1 MIKRN
6 LLLILLTALV
16 GIAVFNASSSDE
28 QVNTISDI
36 NNGIEVNSLKQVP
49 SLSIEEI
56 KTEFVILNLWA
67 SWCIPCQNEVDELLK
82 ISEQSNITVIGILVD
97 DSVSNGRE
105 FIKDNKITYKNVL
118 EEEESDIVLSQ
129 FSWTGIPTT
138 LVLDRNL
145 SILHTLNGCL
155 LYTSPSPRDRT
166 RSRMPSSA

>member
-16 GIAVFNASSSDE
+16 GIAVLNASSSDE

-36 NNGIEVNSLKQVP
+36 NNGIEVDSLKQVP

-145 SILHTLNGCL
+145 SILHTLNGEITANEIIEL
-155 LYTSPSPRDRT
+155 TK
-166 RSRMPSSA
+166 

>member
-28 QVNTISDI
+28 KVNTISDI
-36 NNGIEVNSLKQVP
+36 NNGIEVDSLKQLN

-97 DSVSNGRE
+97 DSASNGKE
-105 FIKDNKITYKNVL
+105 FIKDNKITYKNIL
-118 EEEESDIVLSQ
+118 EEAESDIVLSQ
-129 FSWTGIPTT
+129 FNWTGIPTT

-145 SILHTLNGCL
+145 SILHTLNGEITANEIIEL
-155 LYTSPSPRDRT
+155 TK
-166 RSRMPSSA
+166 

>member
-36 NNGIEVNSLKQVP
+36 NNGIEVDSLKQVP

-56 KTEFVILNLWA
+56 ETEFVILNLWA

-97 DSVSNGRE
+97 DSASNGRE
-105 FIKDNKITYKNVL
+105 FIKDNKITYKNIL
-118 EEEESDIVLSQ
+118 EEEDSDIVLSQ
-129 FSWTGIPTT
+129 FNWTGIPTT

-145 SILHTLNGCL
+145 SILHTLNGEITANEIIEL
-155 LYTSPSPRDRT
+155 TK
-166 RSRMPSSA
+166 

>member
-16 GIAVFNASSSDE
+16 AIAVFNASSSDE

-36 NNGIEVNSLKQVP
+36 NNGIEVDSLKQVP

-97 DSVSNGRE
+97 DSASNGRE

-138 LVLDRNL
+138 
-145 SILHTLNGCL
+145 
-155 LYTSPSPRDRT
+155 
-166 RSRMPSSA
+166 

>member
-36 NNGIEVNSLKQVP
+36 NNGIEVDSLKQVP

-97 DSVSNGRE
+97 DSASNGRE
-105 FIKDNKITYKNVL
+105 FIEDNRITYKNIL

-129 FSWTGIPTT
+129 FNWTGIPTT

-145 SILHTLNGCL
+145 SILHTLNGEITANEIIEL
-155 LYTSPSPRDRT
+155 TK
-166 RSRMPSSA
+166 

>member
-97 DSVSNGRE
+97 DSASNGRE

-138 LVLDRNL
+138 LVWIEIFQ
-145 SILHTLNGCL
+145 SCILLMVKLRLTK
-155 LYTSPSPRDRT
+155 
-166 RSRMPSSA
+166 

>member
-36 NNGIEVNSLKQVP
+36 NNGIEVDSLKQVP

-97 DSVSNGRE
+97 DSASNGRE
-105 FIKDNKITYKNVL
+105 FIKNNRITYKNIL
-118 EEEESDIVLSQ
+118 EEAESDIVLSQ
-129 FSWTGIPTT
+129 FNWTGIPTT
-138 LVLDRNL
+138 LVLDKNL
-145 SILHTLNGCL
+145 SILHTLNGEITANEIIEL
-155 LYTSPSPRDRT
+155 TK
-166 RSRMPSSA
+166 

>member
-16 GIAVFNASSSDE
+16 GVAVLNSSSSDE

-36 NNGIEVNSLKQVP
+36 NNGIEVDSLKQLH

-97 DSVSNGRE
+97 DSASNGRE

-145 SILHTLNGCL
+145 SILHTLNGEIKANEIIEL
-155 LYTSPSPRDRT
+155 TK
-166 RSRMPSSA
+166 

>member
-36 NNGIEVNSLKQVP
+36 NNGIEVDSLKQVP

-97 DSVSNGRE
+97 DSASNGRE

-138 LVLDRNL
+138 LILDRNL
-145 SILHTLNGCL
+145 SILHTLNGEITANEIIEL
-155 LYTSPSPRDRT
+155 TK
-166 RSRMPSSA
+166 

>member
-16 GIAVFNASSSDE
+16 GIAVLNASSSEE

-36 NNGIEVNSLKQVP
+36 NNGIEVDSLKQLP

-97 DSVSNGRE
+97 DSASNGRE

-145 SILHTLNGCL
+145 SILHTLNGEITANEIIEL
-155 LYTSPSPRDRT
+155 TK
-166 RSRMPSSA
+166 

>member
-36 NNGIEVNSLKQVP
+36 NNGIEVDSLKQLP
-49 SLSIEEI
+49 SLSIAEI

-145 SILHTLNGCL
+145 SILHTLNGEITANEIIEL
-155 LYTSPSPRDRT
+155 TK
-166 RSRMPSSA
+166 

>member
-16 GIAVFNASSSDE
+16 GIAMFNASSSDE

-36 NNGIEVNSLKQVP
+36 NNGIQVDSLKQVQ
-49 SLSIEEI
+49 SLNIEEI

-82 ISEQSNITVIGILVD
+82 ISDQSNITVIGILVD
-97 DSVSNGRE
+97 DSASNGRE
-105 FIKDNKITYKNVL
+105 FIEDNRITYKNIL

-129 FSWTGIPTT
+129 FNWTGIPTT

-145 SILHTLNGCL
+145 SILHTLNGEITANEIIEL
-155 LYTSPSPRDRT
+155 TK
-166 RSRMPSSA
+166 

>member
-6 LLLILLTALV
+6 LLLILLTALI

-36 NNGIEVNSLKQVP
+36 NNGIKVDSLKQVS

-67 SWCIPCQNEVDELLK
+67 SWCIPCQNEVGELLK

-97 DSVSNGRE
+97 DSASNGKE

-145 SILHTLNGCL
+145 SILHTLNGEITANEIIEL
-155 LYTSPSPRDRT
+155 TK
-166 RSRMPSSA
+166 

>member
-36 NNGIEVNSLKQVP
+36 NNGIEVDSLKQVP
-49 SLSIEEI
+49 SLNIEEI

-97 DSVSNGRE
+97 DSASNGRE
-105 FIKDNKITYKNVL
+105 FIKDNNITYKNVL

-145 SILHTLNGCL
+145 SILHTLNGEITANEIIEL
-155 LYTSPSPRDRT
+155 TK
-166 RSRMPSSA
+166 

>member
-16 GIAVFNASSSDE
+16 GIAVINASSSDE

-36 NNGIEVNSLKQVP
+36 NNGIEVDSLKQVP

-97 DSVSNGRE
+97 DSASNGRE

-145 SILHTLNGCL
+145 SILHTLNGEITANEIIEL
-155 LYTSPSPRDRT
+155 TK
-166 RSRMPSSA
+166 

>member
-36 NNGIEVNSLKQVP
+36 NNGIEVDSLKQVP
-49 SLSIEEI
+49 SLSIEQIE
-56 KTEFVILNLWA
+56 TEFVILNLWA

-82 ISEQSNITVIGILVD
+82 ISEQTNITVIGILVD
-97 DSVSNGRE
+97 DSASNGRE

-145 SILHTLNGCL
+145 SILHTLNGEITANEIIEL
-155 LYTSPSPRDRT
+155 TK
-166 RSRMPSSA
+166 

>member
-36 NNGIEVNSLKQVP
+36 NNGIEVDSLKQVP

-97 DSVSNGRE
+97 DLPSNGRE
-105 FIKDNKITYKNVL
+105 FIKENKISYKNVL

-145 SILHTLNGCL
+145 SILHTLNGEITANEIIEL
-155 LYTSPSPRDRT
+155 TK
-166 RSRMPSSA
+166 

>member
-6 LLLILLTALV
+6 LLLILLTVLV
-16 GIAVFNASSSDE
+16 GITMFNASGSDE

-36 NNGIEVNSLKQVP
+36 NNGIEVDSLKQVP

-97 DSVSNGRE
+97 DSASNGRE
-105 FIKDNKITYKNVL
+105 FIKDNKITYKNIL
-118 EEEESDIVLSQ
+118 EEDESDIVLSQ
-129 FSWTGIPTT
+129 FNWTGIPTT

-145 SILHTLNGCL
+145 SILHTLNGEITANEIIEL
-155 LYTSPSPRDRT
+155 TK
-166 RSRMPSSA
+166 

>member
-16 GIAVFNASSSDE
+16 GITVFNASSSDE
-28 QVNTISDI
+28 QINTISDI
-36 NNGIEVNSLKQVP
+36 NNGIEVDSLKQVP

-82 ISEQSNITVIGILVD
+82 ISEQTNITVIGILVD
-97 DSVSNGRE
+97 DSASNGRE

-145 SILHTLNGCL
+145 SILHTLNGEITANEIIEL
-155 LYTSPSPRDRT
+155 TK
-166 RSRMPSSA
+166 

>member
-16 GIAVFNASSSDE
+16 GIAVLNASSSNE

-36 NNGIEVNSLKQVP
+36 NNGIEVDSLKQVP

-97 DSVSNGRE
+97 DSASNGRE
-105 FIKDNKITYKNVL
+105 FIKDNKITYNNIL
-118 EEEESDIVLSQ
+118 EEAESDIVLSQ

-145 SILHTLNGCL
+145 SILHTLNGEITANEIIEL
-155 LYTSPSPRDRT
+155 TK
-166 RSRMPSSA
+166 

>member
-36 NNGIEVNSLKQVP
+36 NNGIEVDSLKQVP

-97 DSVSNGRE
+97 DSASNGRE

-118 EEEESDIVLSQ
+118 EEEESDVVLSQ

-138 LVLDRNL
+138 LVLDINL
-145 SILHTLNGCL
+145 SILHTLNGEITANEIIEL
-155 LYTSPSPRDRT
+155 TK
-166 RSRMPSSA
+166 

>member
-6 LLLILLTALV
+6 LLLILLAALV

-36 NNGIEVNSLKQVP
+36 NNGIEVDSLKQVP

-145 SILHTLNGCL
+145 SILHTFNGEITANEIIEL
-155 LYTSPSPRDRT
+155 TK
-166 RSRMPSSA
+166 

>member
-36 NNGIEVNSLKQVP
+36 NNGIEVDSLKQIH

-97 DSVSNGRE
+97 DSASNGRE

-145 SILHTLNGCL
+145 SILHTLYGEITANEIIEL
-155 LYTSPSPRDRT
+155 TK
-166 RSRMPSSA
+166 

>member
-56 KTEFVILNLWA
+56 KTEFIILNLWA

-82 ISEQSNITVIGILVD
+82 ISEQTNITVIGILVD
-97 DSVSNGRE
+97 DSASNGRE

-145 SILHTLNGCL
+145 LILHTLNGEITANEIIEL
-155 LYTSPSPRDRT
+155 TK
-166 RSRMPSSA
+166 

>member
-28 QVNTISDI
+28 QVNTISYI
-36 NNGIEVNSLKQVP
+36 NNGIEVDSLKQVP

-97 DSVSNGRE
+97 DSASNGRE

-145 SILHTLNGCL
+145 SILHTLNGEITANEIIEL
-155 LYTSPSPRDRT
+155 TK
-166 RSRMPSSA
+166 

>member
-6 LLLILLTALV
+6 LLLMLLTALV
-16 GIAVFNASSSDE
+16 GIAVLNSSSSDE

-36 NNGIEVNSLKQVP
+36 NNGIEVDSLKQVP

-97 DSVSNGRE
+97 DSASNGKE
-105 FIKDNKITYKNVL
+105 FIKDNKITYKNIL
-118 EEEESDIVLSQ
+118 EEAESDIVLSQ
-129 FSWTGIPTT
+129 FNWTGIPTT

-145 SILHTLNGCL
+145 SILHTLNGEITANEIIEL
-155 LYTSPSPRDRT
+155 TK
-166 RSRMPSSA
+166 

>member
-36 NNGIEVNSLKQVP
+36 NNGIEVDSLKQVP

-97 DSVSNGRE
+97 DSASNGRE

-138 LVLDRNL
+138 LVLDKNL
-145 SILHTLNGCL
+145 SILHTLNGEITANEIIEL
-155 LYTSPSPRDRT
+155 TK
-166 RSRMPSSA
+166 

>member
-16 GIAVFNASSSDE
+16 GIAVLNASSSNE

-36 NNGIEVNSLKQVP
+36 NNGIKVESLKQLD

-97 DSVSNGRE
+97 DSASNGKE
-105 FIKDNKITYKNVL
+105 FIKDNKITYKNIL
-118 EEEESDIVLSQ
+118 EEAESDIVLSQ
-129 FSWTGIPTT
+129 FNWTGIPTT

-145 SILHTLNGCL
+145 SILHTLNGEITANEIIEL
-155 LYTSPSPRDRT
+155 TK
-166 RSRMPSSA
+166 